1 MFAQPSVRV
10 LASLSSALLAPYLFR
25 SLYCRCS
32 RSTSMCLKLLRVRV
46 MVPYSTVELTS
57 HSHSLQLM
65 GLSSVSRP
73 LLETSYSE
81 DLPVLVSCLPPGPL
95 VGECDS

>member
-1 MFAQPSVRV
+1 
-10 LASLSSALLAPYLFR
+10 
-25 SLYCRCS
+25 
-32 RSTSMCLKLLRVRV
+32 MCLKLLRVRV
-46 MVPYSTVELTS
+46 MVAYSTVESPDASHS

-81 DLPVLVSCLPPGPL
+81 DLPVLVSCLPPGPI

>member
-1 MFAQPSVRV
+1 
-10 LASLSSALLAPYLFR
+10 
-25 SLYCRCS
+25 
-32 RSTSMCLKLLRVRV
+32 MCLKLLRVRV
-46 MVPYSTVELTS
+46 MVAYSTVEFPSVPDASHSHS

-73 LLETSYSE
+73 LLGTSYSE